1 MSEAISVSYTTFQD
15 PTFPAGQGFPSEAAF
30 LGSEIPFSQKPFLY
44 FTQPFN
50 ITDLP
55 LKLLSSEMKSHFLR
69 TRSVFHTTFQ
79 DPTFPW
85 QLELSAFLFLRHFWT
100 SGFSLW
106 KLESCGDSSQNQESF
121 FLGNFSVL
129 IPGSLSLLL
138 LCLILLMVS
147 GMSILL
153 LIIQAAR
160 KETGRGP
167 GRSIQQSEFPFLW
180 DKINRKK
187 INQGP
192 PFEI

>member
-15 PTFPAGQGFPSEAAF
+15 PTFPAGLGFPSEAAF

-85 QLELSAFLFLRHFWT
+85 QLELSAFLFLRHFWILPLEAGKLW
-100 SGFSLW
+100 GFQP
-106 KLESCGDSSQNQESF
+106 EPGIF

-160 KETGRGP
+160 KETRRGP

-187 INQGP
+187 NNQGP
-192 PFEI
+192 LFEI

>member
-15 PTFPAGQGFPSEAAF
+15 PTFPAGLGFPSEAAF

-106 KLESCGDSSQNQESF
+106 KLESCGDSTQNQESF
-121 FLGNFSVL
+121 FFREFFCSNSRLFVPPPPVPDPADGEWNVHPPADY
-129 IPGSLSLLL
+129 PGSQE
-138 LCLILLMVS
+138 
-147 GMSILL
+147 G
-153 LIIQAAR
+153 
-160 KETGRGP
+160 
-167 GRSIQQSEFPFLW
+167 
-180 DKINRKK
+180 NRERAWEEH
-187 INQGP
+187 P
-192 PFEI
+192 AE